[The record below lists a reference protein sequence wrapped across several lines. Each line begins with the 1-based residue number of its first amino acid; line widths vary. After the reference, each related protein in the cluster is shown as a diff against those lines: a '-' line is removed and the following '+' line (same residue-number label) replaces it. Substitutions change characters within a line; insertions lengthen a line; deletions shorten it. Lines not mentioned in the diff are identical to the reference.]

1 MDLKKRGIFIKKD
14 TRRKR
19 ELSKR
24 QQISELETKRDFL
37 VDHNFLNRA
46 KMLENQIRALKREVD
61 NISRS

>member
-19 ELSKR
+19 ELFKR
-24 QQISELETKRDFL
+24 QQINELETKRDYL
-37 VDHNFLNRA
+37 VDHGFLNRA